1 MKVRTGLMGASVGMF
16 VLSTVAAP
24 DAGLFAPTNC
34 VSTAVIIALTALP
47 TDAIGSIALEQ
58 YGLSGSR
65 GGGGED

>member
-1 MKVRTGLMGASVGMF
+1 MKVRTGLMGASLGLAL
-16 VLSTVAAP
+16 LSLAASP

-58 YGLSGSR
+58 YGLSK
-65 GGGGED
+65 GGGGRGD